1 MPHTQVHS
9 IDTDRCGPLEN
20 WEKNFR
26 PLRPESERRTY
37 DPRGDHSQ
45 TRGGYTNRG
54 CGRGR
59 TQGRPL
65 YCMFHERDTDHR
77 MRDCPIFLKS
87 KKKMIQKHNQPSTP
101 STAKEVNHTSHWHQP
116 SQYSSSN
123 QRPYQNFNPHLEYQS
138 NYHRYPSQYYQPYNY
153 TPHTSQA
160 HTPQPTITYPLTP
173 SQIMYPAAR
182 SQAAQPKTEPNNPPP
197 PLQQSQDSSQ
207 QASSFP
213 TFKTIHTI
221 TRGSN
226 ITLENKREKR
236 EHYRQVNHVAVKGP
250 IARTKWSHVQI
261 TFTKADINLTSV
273 PHTNAMVITAHIDK
287 WNATRVLVDNESQAE
302 ILFLSTFE
310 QMGFSKKQLKEA
322 SKSLYGFRGK
332 KIEPVGSIL
341 LPVSFSTPSN
351 ARSEYITFD
360 VVDMSNPYNAIF
372 RRGLLNTFKAVLH
385 SLYLCLKVPATLGVI
400 SVHGNQKDARNIEQ
414 DFAPCH
420 RNVNCL
426 QDEKEERSSSITRKE
441 GEGSSASRPIELECE
456 TKRVPLT
463 RGYQTKL

>member
-1 MPHTQVHS
+1 
-9 IDTDRCGPLEN
+9 
-20 WEKNFR
+20 
-26 PLRPESERRTY
+26 
-37 DPRGDHSQ
+37 
-45 TRGGYTNRG
+45 
-54 CGRGR
+54 
-59 TQGRPL
+59 
-65 YCMFHERDTDHR
+65 
-77 MRDCPIFLKS
+77 
-87 KKKMIQKHNQPSTP
+87 
-101 STAKEVNHTSHWHQP
+101 
-116 SQYSSSN
+116 
-123 QRPYQNFNPHLEYQS
+123 
-138 NYHRYPSQYYQPYNY
+138 
-153 TPHTSQA
+153 
-160 HTPQPTITYPLTP
+160 
-173 SQIMYPAAR
+173 
-182 SQAAQPKTEPNNPPP
+182 
-197 PLQQSQDSSQ
+197 
-207 QASSFP
+207 
-213 TFKTIHTI
+213 
-221 TRGSN
+221 
-226 ITLENKREKR
+226 
-236 EHYRQVNHVAVKGP
+236 
-250 IARTKWSHVQI
+250 
-261 TFTKADINLTSV
+261 
-273 PHTNAMVITAHIDK
+273 MVITAHIDK
-287 WNATRVLVDNESQAE
+287 WNVTRVLVDNGSQAE

-400 SVHGNQKDARNIEQ
+400 SVYGNQKDARNIEQ

-441 GEGSSASRPIELECE
+441 GEGSSTSRPIELECE